1 MKKIN
6 IFFIHFLIFANMCK
20 MVLFVSFKIPF
31 YFADY
36 TYRKNEIRKKEKE
49 DKKAV
54 YSIESIPIFII
65 NDSKESLETIALFL
79 TLERIL

>member
-36 TYRKNEIRKKEKE
+36 KFIYLQHKNL
-49 DKKAV
+49 V
-54 YSIESIPIFII
+54 
-65 NDSKESLETIALFL
+65 LC
-79 TLERIL
+79 

>member
-36 TYRKNEIRKKEKE
+36 KRREVNIEIR
-49 DKKAV
+49 
-54 YSIESIPIFII
+54 
-65 NDSKESLETIALFL
+65 
-79 TLERIL
+79 

>member
-31 YFADY
+31 YFADCIMALLLLV
-36 TYRKNEIRKKEKE
+36 TRH
-49 DKKAV
+49 
-54 YSIESIPIFII
+54 
-65 NDSKESLETIALFL
+65 LEAIQQWC
-79 TLERIL
+79 

>member
-36 TYRKNEIRKKEKE
+36 KPGCNDQRQLLYYRY
-49 DKKAV
+49 A
-54 YSIESIPIFII
+54 F
-65 NDSKESLETIALFL
+65 
-79 TLERIL
+79 

>member
-31 YFADY
+31 YFADC
-36 TYRKNEIRKKEKE
+36 I
-49 DKKAV
+49 KACQ
-54 YSIESIPIFII
+54 
-65 NDSKESLETIALFL
+65 SLYIYKLN
-79 TLERIL
+79 ILPFYVK